1 MAREVHAKTKAV
13 YEDPKI
19 VEEYF
24 QVYVKTMDRELASG
38 FVNSLSSGRQ
48 VLDLGCGPGHYTG
61 LLSELGAQMTGLDY
75 SNAMIDKAKEVAS
88 AATFVVGDMFELKS
102 VFEEN
107 SFDGIW
113 ANASLF
119 HMQAE
124 EIDKVLS
131 NIRHVIKPD
140 GKVYIRV
147 KEGIFGT
154 RVVEENVYG
163 QTIEREFLFW
173 DEKHLGEAL
182 ARNGFVTD
190 RLERQRKTYSHREG
204 EIDWLRIWATAKK

>member
-1 MAREVHAKTKAV
+1 MGREVHAKTKAV
-13 YEDPKI
+13 YEDSRI

-24 QVYVKTMDRELASG
+24 QVYVKTMDRELAST
-38 FVNSLSSGRQ
+38 FVSSLSSGRQ
-48 VLDLGCGPGHYTG
+48 VLDLGCGPGHYAG
-61 LLSELGAQMTGLDY
+61 LISELGAQVTGLDY
-75 SNAMIDKAKEVAS
+75 SSAMIAKAREVAPR
-88 AATFVVGDMFELKS
+88 ATLVVGDMFELNS
-102 VFEEN
+102 IFAEN

-124 EIDKVLS
+124 EVDKVLS
-131 NIRHVIKPD
+131 SMNHVIKPD

-147 KEGIFGT
+147 KEGVFGT
-154 RVVEENVYG
+154 RVVKENVYG

-173 DEKHLGEAL
+173 DEKHLSEAL

-204 EIDWLRIWATAKK
+204 EIDWLRVWATAKK